1 MIYLSFGEQ
10 FILSQEIYLKI
21 IQMDKSPMVKW
32 NIQAKN
38 GLYNQNISVCYQP
51 LNLPVFLA
59 VTTAHS

>member
-38 GLYNQNISVCYQP
+38 GLYN
-51 LNLPVFLA
+51 
-59 VTTAHS
+59 